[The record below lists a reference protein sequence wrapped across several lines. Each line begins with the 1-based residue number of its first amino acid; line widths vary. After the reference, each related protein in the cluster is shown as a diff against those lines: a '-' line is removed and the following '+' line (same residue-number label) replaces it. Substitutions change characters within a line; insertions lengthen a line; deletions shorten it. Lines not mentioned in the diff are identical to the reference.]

1 MGNGKFITLEGGE
14 GSGKSTQVG
23 LLARFLESR
32 DITVT
37 LTREPGGSDGAEQ
50 IRSLLV
56 EGEPGRWSPLSEA
69 MLHSAARADHVER
82 LIAPALARG
91 DWVICDRFIDST
103 MAYQG
108 FGHGLDFKTI
118 EALNEYSCGTI
129 RPDITL
135 ILDLAVEDGLARAKS
150 RQHNDT
156 EDRYERMEIDFHRRL
171 RDGYLEI
178 AKSNP
183 DRCVIIDATKD
194 VEAVSEAIQQAILA
208 KGL

>member
-1 MGNGKFITLEGGE
+1 MWSSANEAFVEAFFVAGAPGKAFG
-14 GSGKSTQVG
+14 
-23 LLARFLESR
+23 
-32 DITVT
+32 
-37 LTREPGGSDGAEQ
+37 
-50 IRSLLV
+50 
-56 EGEPGRWSPLSEA
+56 
-69 MLHSAARADHVER
+69 VER
-82 LIAPALARG
+82 H
-91 DWVICDRFIDST
+91 
-103 MAYQG
+103 Q
-108 FGHGLDFKTI
+108 
-118 EALNEYSCGTI
+118 
-129 RPDITL
+129 L